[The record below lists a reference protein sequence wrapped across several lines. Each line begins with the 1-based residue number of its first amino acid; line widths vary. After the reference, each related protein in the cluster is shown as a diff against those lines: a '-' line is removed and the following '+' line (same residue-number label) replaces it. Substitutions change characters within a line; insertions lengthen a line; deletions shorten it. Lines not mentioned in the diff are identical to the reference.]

1 MPSRT
6 ASRSLVREPAQTV
19 KAPIRHSLLQP
30 DRNIRASRAL
40 TREWITPYSIG
51 ASAPVNSRRMIFIG
65 TNPEDNNP
73 S

>member
-1 MPSRT
+1 MNRRKQLRLQYVMPVAT
-6 ASRSLVREPAQTV
+6 GKNV
-19 KAPIRHSLLQP
+19 
-30 DRNIRASRAL
+30 RASRAL
-40 TREWITPYSIG
+40 IREWITPYSIG